1 LRGFKIIS
9 ITEEKMKNV
18 LAVLV
23 CAAALFAACASN
35 PAAPAGGKEPQG
47 KAELRDESG
56 VTIAAVETKIL
67 DWQGRTARAA
77 AIPQWIADIQLN
89 KFDNAAR
96 ELSETDIG
104 NSIYRGLTI
113 SGPDLRGAQMR
124 ADLNFARTI
133 ARELQQSINVFLAS
147 SSNGMPQAT
156 TEAMKELTQTK
167 SQVELSGA
175 RQIAEFWQVAE
186 SADPANGR
194 KTRETV
200 LYRLY
205 GFKREDW
212 AAITGGYVQKIL
224 DQLPARQRP
233 EEKDVANML
242 AAMLGDARHPVELSQ
257 RERELQVAAQD
268 RMVNAQ
274 IDQMPAEQRRAAQ
287 LELAKLYADTS
298 VTLNQQNNERAVTLN
313 EQNNQGMTQ
322 RTQAVAQSAAEQV
335 NAVSQSNA
343 ERAAY
348 ASGSPVLQTA
358 AATTAADKPLVDAA
372 KLAARIIF

>member
-1 LRGFKIIS
+1 
-9 ITEEKMKNV
+9 
-18 LAVLV
+18 V
-23 CAAALFAACASN
+23 CAAALVAACASN
-35 PAAPAGGKEPQG
+35 AAGPAPGAAQPGTSREM
-47 KAELRDESG
+47 ENESG
-56 VTIAAVETKIL
+56 VTIAAIKTKIL
-67 DWQGRTARAA
+67 DWQGRTARAP

-89 KFDNAAR
+89 RFDNAAG
-96 ELSETDIG
+96 ELSEQDIG
-104 NSIYRGLTI
+104 SSIYRGLTI

-124 ADLNFARTI
+124 TDLNFARTI

-147 SSNGMPQAT
+147 SSNGMPQGT

-175 RQIAEFWQVAE
+175 RQVAEFWQTVE
-186 SADPANGR
+186 SEDPTNGR
-194 KTRETV
+194 KTRETI
-200 LYRLY
+200 LYRMY

-212 AAITGGYVQKIL
+212 AAITGGFVQKIL

-233 EEKDVANML
+233 EEKDVADML

-257 RERELQVAAQD
+257 KEKEMQLAAQD

-274 IDQMPAEQRRAAQ
+274 IDLMPAEQRRAAQ
-287 LELAKLYADTS
+287 MELAKLYADTS
-298 VTLNQQNNERAVTLN
+298 VTLNRQNSERAITLN
-313 EQNNQGMTQ
+313 EQNNQALTQ

-348 ASGSPVLQTA
+348 SSGSPVLQTA

-372 KLAARIIF
+372 KVAARIIF